1 MPWLYKAFK
10 VKRENLGRG
19 REAVAIVHHIHFASL
34 GTNLIGIKQ
43 GQGQY
48 NSVQSLSR
56 VWLFVTPWTAA
67 HQATRSITRVYS
79 NSCPLSRWWHP
90 TISSSVISFSSCL
103 QSFPASSSF
112 PMSRLFASRGQSIG
126 ASDSASDLPVTIQG
140 WFPSR
145 LTGLISLQSK
155 GLSRVSSNITV
166 QKHQIFGAQLSL

>member
-90 TISSSVISFSSCL
+90 TISSSVISFSSCP
-103 QSFPASSSF
+103 QSFTALRSF
-112 PMSRLFASRGQSIG
+112 PMTHLFSSGGSF
-126 ASDSASDLPVTIQG
+126 SDHLYPL
-140 WFPSR
+140 W
-145 LTGLISLQSK
+145 
-155 GLSRVSSNITV
+155 
-166 QKHQIFGAQLSL
+166 QLSMTACNHFINGYETKNRCYLGQTLGICIF